1 MLKLQYFGH
10 LVKSQLT
17 RKDPDAGKDW
27 RQGVRGH
34 QRMRWLDGITN
45 SMDMSLSK
53 LQGIGRD
60 RKAWHAVVHGVSK
73 IQTWLSD
80 WTITTESITEAEPLT
95 ITWEVAEGLNVD
107 HSMVIR
113 HLKQTGKM
121 EKLDKLVPYELT
133 ENQKNCH
140 FEVFS
145 FLILHNNSE
154 PFLDW
159 IVTCN
164 EKWILYDNWQ
174 QPAQWLDQEEAPKPF
189 PRPNLY
195 QKRSWSLVVCCCSD
209 PLQLSESQRNHYIWE
224 VCSANRWATLKTA
237 MPAADTGQQK
247 GPSSSAQQ
255 LPTASWT
262 SNTSEVEEIG
272 LWSFTLS
279 AIFTWPFAN
288 QLPLLQA
295 SWQLSA
301 AKMLPQPAGCRKWFP
316 RVHRIMDFYATGI
329 NKLISHWQKRVDC
342 NGSYFD

>member
-1 MLKLQYFGH
+1 ML
-10 LVKSQLT
+10 
-17 RKDPDAGKDW
+17 GKIEG
-27 RQGVRGH
+27 RGIRGH

-45 SMDMSLSK
+45 SMDMNLSK

-60 RKAWHAVVHGVSK
+60 RKAWHAAVHVVSK
-73 IQTWLSD
+73 IQTWLND

-107 HSMVIR
+107 HSMVIW

-145 FLILHNNSE
+145 FLILHNNNE

-174 QPAQWLDQEEAPKPF
+174 RSAQWLDQEEAPKHF

-195 QKRSWSLVVCCCSD
+195 QKRSWSLFGGLLLFWSTTAFWIPVK
-209 PLQLSESQRNHYIWE
+209 PLHLRSMLSKSMRYTENCNARSWHWSTER
-224 VCSANRWATLKTA
+224 
-237 MPAADTGQQK
+237 
-247 GPSSSAQQ
+247 AQFFCTTT
-255 LPTASWT
+255 PH
-262 SNTSEVEEIG
+262 
-272 LWSFTLS
+272 
-279 AIFTWPFAN
+279 
-288 QLPLLQA
+288 
-295 SWQLSA
+295 
-301 AKMLPQPAGCRKWFP
+301 C
-316 RVHRIMDFYATGI
+316 
-329 NKLISHWQKRVDC
+329 KLHK
-342 NGSYFD
+342 